1 MVQHV
6 KYLVKVGSL
15 LYLLYKFTVFIKTRS
30 RNINGYLLIKNK
42 SLLSF
47 IPEKLYSERVC
58 SMDGVKAIPRKGTDD
73 FLMLFIHE
81 SHESQIRPFLE
92 MYENEVFVDIGANVG
107 FYSLRMAHDYKDKGV
122 KVLSIEAHP
131 ETYKAL
137 CRNINCNTGYKDVI
151 VQTVNKAIS
160 DTKGLVTMYD
170 QYEEYNGRHHFRYS
184 SIYERVVSTPSLEV
198 KGYYSKL
205 QVECDTLDNILE
217 HTKVDLMKIDIEGAE
232 VQALRGATQT
242 LGKLRRTIIEVHGN
256 NLENVKR
263 ILEKNNFKV
272 EVVGVGA
279 PKHVIG
285 TKCGDKIK

>member
-1 MVQHV
+1 MVQNV
-6 KYLVKVGSL
+6 KYLVKMGSL
-15 LYLLYKFTVFIKTRS
+15 LYFLYKLTVFIKTRS
-30 RNINGYLLIKNK
+30 RNINEYPLNKNK

-73 FLMLFIHE
+73 FLTLFIHE
-81 SHESQIRPFLE
+81 SHESQIRAFFE

-107 FYSLRMAHDYKDKGV
+107 FYSLRVAHDYKDRGV

-137 CRNINCNTGYKDVI
+137 CRNINCNFGYNDVI

-170 QYEEYNGRHHFRYS
+170 QYDEYNGRHHFRYS
-184 SIYERVVSTPSLEV
+184 SIYERVVNTPLLEV
-198 KGYYSKL
+198 KGYHTKL

-232 VQALRGATQT
+232 VQALQGATQT
-242 LGKLRRTIIEVHGN
+242 LGKLRQIIIEVHGN
-256 NLENVKR
+256 NMESVKR
-263 ILEKNNFKV
+263 ILENNNFKV
-272 EVVGVGA
+272 EVVGVKA

-285 TKCGDKIK
+285 SKCYDKIK